1 MEFRWLARTVL
12 SPRPLYLAPSS
23 SSYSSCCSSSFSSCS
38 SRRAAASAP
47 AIRRFSHSPR
57 FSAGDLPAAGAAPTP
72 AETPP
77 AKRGTAIL
85 QELFGLAAS
94 SGTAPPRRDPRF
106 SSILPTELSS
116 RSPNAP
122 PLGAKPTPRTGPS
135 AGRTVS
141 VITDLPQALSRL
153 RGILTA
159 NNVKVDQLR
168 QRFHERPGKKKNRL
182 KSLRHRKR
190 FKAGFKR
197 LVTIA
202 MEMKRKG
209 L

>member
-1 MEFRWLARTVL
+1 M
-12 SPRPLYLAPSS
+12 
-23 SSYSSCCSSSFSSCS
+23 
-38 SRRAAASAP
+38 
-47 AIRRFSHSPR
+47 
-57 FSAGDLPAAGAAPTP
+57 
-72 AETPP
+72 
-77 AKRGTAIL
+77 
-85 QELFGLAAS
+85 
-94 SGTAPPRRDPRF
+94 
-106 SSILPTELSS
+106 
-116 RSPNAP
+116 NAP

-135 AGRTVS
+135 AGRTVT

-168 QRFHERPGKKKNRL
+168 QRFHERPGKKKSRL
-182 KSLRHRKR
+182 KSLRHRRR